1 MDISKWT
8 VHEIFKHISELPAK
22 DRINALHKIAG
33 LRPYIQNILQIT
45 YHKNFNFTLPEGD
58 PPYTP
63 MNVPPNMG
71 LNRLPNDL
79 RKFKYFVNNT
89 DLHPMKREKIF
100 IETLESLA
108 PEESALVL
116 MMKNKKLTG
125 PYKNITRK
133 LVEESIP
140 HILDG
145 EV

>member
-8 VHEIFKHISELPAK
+8 VHEMLKHISDLPQK
-22 DRINALHKIAG
+22 DRVSALNTIAG
-33 LRPYIQNILQIT
+33 LRPYLQNILQIT
-45 YHKNFNFTLPEGD
+45 YHKNFVFTLPEGD

-71 LNRLPNDL
+71 LNRLPAEM
-79 RKFKYFVNNT
+79 RKFQYFINNT
-89 DLHPMKREKIF
+89 NLTPVKREKIF
-100 IETLESLA
+100 IDMLEALA